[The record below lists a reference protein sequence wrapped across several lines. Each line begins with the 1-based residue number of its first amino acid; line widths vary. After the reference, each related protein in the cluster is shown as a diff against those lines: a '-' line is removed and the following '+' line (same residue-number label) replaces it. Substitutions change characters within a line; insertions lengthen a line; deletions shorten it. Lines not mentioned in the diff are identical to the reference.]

1 MLYLVKHLKKK
12 WTLFTYS
19 QKQFGGMPLREVK
32 WEIFATCFFYKSVH
46 TIGLTQILL
55 IFFFFG
61 NII

>member
-32 WEIFATCFFYKSVH
+32 WEIFATNASFIKVY
-46 TIGLTQILL
+46 TLL
-55 IFFFFG
+55 A
-61 NII
+61 